1 MQMGS
6 NAGHLGNL
14 FLEQCDQHYYS
25 SETVESS
32 CIDIFGK
39 IIYIYT
45 IWIIKLGKLTL
56 NLCR

>member
-1 MQMGS
+1 MSS
-6 NAGHLGNL
+6 NAAHLGNL

-25 SETVESS
+25 NETVESS

-45 IWIIKLGKLTL
+45 I
-56 NLCR
+56 

>member
-1 MQMGS
+1 MSS

-14 FLEQCDQHYYS
+14 FLEQCDQHYCS
-25 SETVESS
+25 NETVESC

-45 IWIIKLGKLTL
+45 I
-56 NLCR
+56 